1 MAVDTVAQMK
11 KFIEPESVAV
21 FGVPRT
27 PMTIGKMPVD
37 VLTTL
42 LSHGY
47 RGRIYPIHPRAS
59 EIRGIKAYSSVADVT
74 EKIDLAIINLPRDLV
89 PRLIKDC
96 INKDIKA
103 ITIVTQGFADG
114 DDDEGKRLQKEI
126 DDIARATGTRILGPN
141 TFGTANAYI
150 NFTSAY
156 LETNMERI
164 PAGFMCQT
172 GAFFAGLPN
181 IKLMGK
187 AVDIGNS
194 SDVDFSDGL
203 EYFEQDDEIKVV
215 GLHVEGVKDAT
226 RFLQVARRVALKK
239 PLVILKVGR
248 NEWTAKAVQSHTG
261 SLVGEDEIWDVA
273 LKQAGVTRVNDVEEL
288 SDTIKAFYA
297 LPLMRGRRIGIV
309 TYSGGLGIIGMDA
322 CQKYGLEVAQFS
334 PATIDQ
340 LGALYPSWQKVG
352 NPADIWPAAGV
363 AKKAT
368 LFEIQE
374 RTIKTLLDDP
384 GVDAVLCIFAAYDTS
399 LEVACYRIA
408 EEVSLSHPNKPL
420 VFYLYGPSGAEAAAK
435 LDSKGRPLGF
445 ASPVRAIRALGHLA
459 DYSEFR
465 KRC

>member
-1 MAVDTVAQMK
+1 MALDTVAQMK
-11 KFIEPESVAV
+11 KFLEPESVAI
-21 FGVPRT
+21 FGVPQA
-27 PMTIGKMPVD
+27 PMTIGKKPID

-42 LSHGY
+42 LNHGY
-47 RGRIYPIHPRAS
+47 QGKIYPIHPRAS
-59 EIRGIKAYSSVADVT
+59 EIRGVKAYSSVTDVP
-74 EKIDLAIINLPRDLV
+74 EEIDLAVINLPRDLV
-89 PRLIKDC
+89 PGLIRDC
-96 INKDIKA
+96 INKGIKA
-103 ITIVTQGFADG
+103 ITIVTQGFTDG
-114 DDDEGKRLQKEI
+114 DDAEGKRLQKEI
-126 DDIARATGTRILGPN
+126 DDIAGAAETRILGPN

-156 LETNMERI
+156 LETNMGRI

-172 GAFFAGLPN
+172 GAFFAGLPD

-187 AVDIGNS
+187 AIDMGNS

-226 RFLQVARRVALKK
+226 RFLQMAQRVARKK
-239 PLVILKVGR
+239 PIVMLKVGR
-248 NEWTAKAVQSHTG
+248 NEWTAQAVQSHTG

-309 TYSGGLGIIGMDA
+309 TYTGGLGIIGMDA

-334 PATIDQ
+334 PTTIDQ

-374 RTIKTLLDDP
+374 RTIKMLLDDS
-384 GVDAVLCIFAAYDTS
+384 GVDAVLCIFGAFDTS

-408 EEVSLSHPNKPL
+408 EEAALSHPNKPL
-420 VFYLYGPSGAEAAAK
+420 VFYLYGPSGAEAAAR

-445 ASPVRAIRALGHLA
+445 ASPARAIRALGHLA